1 MAFVIGGKEYELTND
16 EWMFPAKT
24 LSSASLAQGGLQK
37 LNFMSP
43 GPLGPQ
49 IMAQLDT
56 DTWDAPPLEDD
67 FDYVQAEAD
76 IRSSN
81 GSKSIKACSSTIM
94 TMDISHK
101 MFLVGDVFMR
111 KFYTIF
117 DRDENKVGLAK
128 AKGYSGHTNT
138 TDE

>member
-37 LNFMSP
+37 LTFMSP

-56 DTWDAPPLEDD
+56 DTWDAPPQEDD

-81 GSKSIKACSSTIM
+81 GAKSIKACSSTIM

-128 AKGYSGHTNT
+128 AKGYSGHVMA
-138 TDE
+138 

>member
-1 MAFVIGGKEYELTND
+1 
-16 EWMFPAKT
+16 
-24 LSSASLAQGGLQK
+24 
-37 LNFMSP
+37 
-43 GPLGPQ
+43 
-49 IMAQLDT
+49 MAQLDT

-117 DRDENKVGLAK
+117 DRDNDKVGLAT
-128 AKGYSGHTNT
+128 ASGGSAASSLS
-138 TDE
+138 ELS

>member
-1 MAFVIGGKEYELTND
+1 
-16 EWMFPAKT
+16 
-24 LSSASLAQGGLQK
+24 
-37 LNFMSP
+37 
-43 GPLGPQ
+43 
-49 IMAQLDT
+49 MAQLDT
-56 DTWDAPPLEDD
+56 ETWDSPPAEDD

-81 GSKSIKACSSTIM
+81 GTKSIKACSSTIM

-117 DRDENKVGLAK
+117 DRDENRVGLAK
-128 AKGYSGHTNT
+128 AAGYTGHSVSA
-138 TDE
+138 DE

>member
-1 MAFVIGGKEYELTND
+1 MSFVIGGKNYELTND

-37 LNFMSP
+37 LTFTSP

-49 IMAQLDT
+49 IMAQVDT
-56 DTWDAPPLEDD
+56 ETWDAPPLQDD

-76 IRSSN
+76 IRASN
-81 GSKSIKACSSTIM
+81 GTKSIKACSSTIM

-117 DRDENKVGLAK
+117 DRDQNRVGLAK
-128 AKGYSGHTNT
+128 SKGYTGHTIAS
-138 TDE
+138 DE

>member
-1 MAFVIGGKEYELTND
+1 
-16 EWMFPAKT
+16 
-24 LSSASLAQGGLQK
+24 
-37 LNFMSP
+37 
-43 GPLGPQ
+43 
-49 IMAQLDT
+49 MAQLDT
-56 DTWDAPPLEDD
+56 NTWDAPPQEDD

-76 IRSSN
+76 IRSSI
-81 GSKSIKACSSTIM
+81 GAKSIKACSSTIM